1 LYQTI
6 SEEKKMKK
14 QIVVIAT
21 LAVCLVLGT
30 AAFAKSNIGFKG
42 VGAKIGF
49 ISPEAGIGST
59 IGFGAVVDLGTITP
73 EIALSGDVMYW
84 SKSHT
89 EFEAKYAY
97 SQIYISGTAK
107 YFFNTSKGAKFMPY
121 AGAGLEFVIG
131 KSKYEYSGPYADIY
145 THNWSTSNSELGFH
159 IVGGAKY
166 PLDASK
172 YVFAEARYSMG
183 GFNMFGIFGGI
194 VFKLK

>member
-1 LYQTI
+1 
-6 SEEKKMKK
+6 MKK

-42 VGAKIGF
+42 VGAKVGF
-49 ISPEAGIGST
+49 VSPEAGIGST

-84 SKSHT
+84 GKSNS
-89 EFEAKYAY
+89 EFEDKYTY

-107 YFFNTSKGAKFMPY
+107 YFFKTGKGSKFLPY

-131 KSKYEYSGPYADIY
+131 KSKFEYSGPYADY
-145 THNWSTSNSELGFH
+145 GHGNWSTSNSELGVH

-166 PLDASK
+166 PLDKGK
-172 YVFAEARYSMG
+172 YLFAEARYSMG

-194 VFKLK
+194 VFSMK